1 MISFPKTAEG
11 QTIRTERTLLR
22 PWRSGDFNAFAWMNA
37 DPEVM
42 EHFEAPLTRAESDAS
57 AARFADHVKAHGFG
71 FWAVEVPG
79 VAEFVGFVGMLPV
92 TFVADFTPAF
102 EIGWRLGRPYWGY
115 GYASE
120 AARGAARFGLDV
132 LGLREI
138 VAYTVPANV
147 RSRAV
152 MTRIGMVHDV
162 TGDFEHPRVSVGHR
176 LRPHVLYRLSAS
188 GLNAP

>member
-1 MISFPKTAEG
+1 MISFADSHERHTVRTA
-11 QTIRTERTLLR
+11 RTLMR
-22 PWRSGDFNAFAWMNA
+22 PWRSSDLAPFARFNA

-42 EHFEAPLTRAESDAS
+42 EHFEAPLSRAQSDAS
-57 AARFADHVKAHGFG
+57 AARFSDHVRTHGYG
-71 FWAVEVPG
+71 FWALEIPG
-79 VAEFVGFVGMLPV
+79 VAEFVGFVGLLPV
-92 TFVADFTPAF
+92 SFVARFTPAV

-120 AARGAARFGLDV
+120 AARGAARFGFDV

-138 VAYTVPANV
+138 VAYTVPANI

-152 MTRIGMVHDV
+152 MTRIGMVHDPA
-162 TGDFEHPRVSVGHR
+162 GDFEHPKVPVGHR

-188 GLNAP
+188 GLTP

>member
-1 MISFPKTAEG
+1 MISFAKTREG
-11 QTIRTERTLLR
+11 HTVCTERTLLR
-22 PWRSGDFNAFAWMNA
+22 PWRASDFEPFARMNA

-42 EHFEAPLTRAESDAS
+42 EHFEAPLTRARSDAS
-57 AARFADHVKAHGFG
+57 AARFAAHVKAHGYG

-79 VAEFVGFVGMLPV
+79 VAEFVGFVGLLPV
-92 TFVADFTPAF
+92 EFAEHFTPAV

-120 AARGAARFGLDV
+120 AARGAARFGFDV

-138 VAYTVPANV
+138 VAYTVPANM

-152 MTRIGMVHDV
+152 MTRIGMVHD
-162 TGDFEHPRVSVGHR
+162 TAGDFEHPKVSLGHR
-176 LRPHVLYRLSAS
+176 LRPHVLYRLTAS
-188 GLNAP
+188 GLTPS

>member
-1 MISFPKTAEG
+1 MTSFAKTHEG
-11 QTIRTERTLLR
+11 LTVRTDRTFMR
-22 PWRSGDFNAFAWMNA
+22 PWRSGDLAPFARFNA

-42 EHFEAPLTRAESDAS
+42 EHFEAPMTPAQSDAS
-57 AARFADHVKAHGFG
+57 AARFSDHVNAHGYG
-71 FWAVEVPG
+71 FWAIEVPG
-79 VAEFVGFVGMLPV
+79 VAEFVGFVGLLPV
-92 TFVADFTPAF
+92 TFTAHFTPAV

-120 AARGAARFGLDV
+120 AARAAARFGFDV

-152 MTRIGMVHDV
+152 MTRIGMVHDPA
-162 TGDFEHPRVSVGHR
+162 GDFEHPKVSVGHR
-176 LRPHVLYRLSAS
+176 LRPHVLYRLTPS
-188 GLNAP
+188 GLAPS

>member
-1 MISFPKTAEG
+1 MTTFSKTDEG
-11 QTIRTERTLLR
+11 QTIRTARTLMR
-22 PWRSGDFNAFAWMNA
+22 AWRSGDLEPFARLNA

-42 EHFEAPLTRAESDAS
+42 EHFETPLTRAQSDA
-57 AARFADHVKAHGFG
+57 AARRFADHVKARGFG

-79 VAEFVGFVGMLPV
+79 VAEFVGFVGLLPV
-92 TFVADFTPAF
+92 TFTADFTPAV
-102 EIGWRLGRPYWGY
+102 EIGWRLGRPYWGF

-120 AARGAARFGLDV
+120 AARGAAEFAFDV

-152 MTRIGMVHDV
+152 MTRIGMIHDPA
-162 TGDFEHPRVSVGHR
+162 GNFEHPKVTVGHR
-176 LRPHVLYRLSAS
+176 LRPHVLYRLTAS
-188 GLNAP
+188 GAGLP

>member
-1 MISFPKTAEG
+1 MISFAKTDVG
-11 QTIRTERTLLR
+11 HTVRTERSLLR
-22 PWRSGDFNAFAWMNA
+22 PWRAGDLEPFARFNA

-57 AARFADHVKAHGFG
+57 AARFSDHVNAHGYG

-79 VAEFVGFVGMLPV
+79 VAEFIGFVGLLPV
-92 TFVADFTPAF
+92 EFVADFTPAV

-120 AARGAARFGLDV
+120 AARAAAQFGFDM
-132 LGLREI
+132 LGLGEI
-138 VAYTVPANV
+138 VAYTVPANI

-152 MTRIGMVHDV
+152 MTRIGMVHDPA
-162 TGDFEHPRVSVGHR
+162 GDFEHPKVPIGHR
-176 LRPHVLYRLSAS
+176 LRPHVLYRLTPS
-188 GLNAP
+188 GLTP